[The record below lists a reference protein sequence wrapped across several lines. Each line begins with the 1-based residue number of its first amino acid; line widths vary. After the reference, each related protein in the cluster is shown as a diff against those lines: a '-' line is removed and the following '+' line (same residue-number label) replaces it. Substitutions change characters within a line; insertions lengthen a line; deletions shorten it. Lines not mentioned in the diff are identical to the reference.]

1 MADSTTTPSSTVQ
14 TVIAFFA
21 ELVGRLFSK
30 TPAFFKVIQVVS
42 TIVAIVTG
50 LPSIITSLGITL
62 PSSITGLENTV
73 VSIAGLVALF
83 ISSLPVATTVATSG
97 TATASS
103 AALPFT
109 AAKDSTV
116 TVTTK

>member
-1 MADSTTTPSSTVQ
+1 MIDNTTSTSAVNTV
-14 TVIAFFA
+14 VAFFA

-42 TIVAIVTG
+42 TIVAVITG
-50 LPSIITSLGITL
+50 LPTILTSLNISL
-62 PSSITGLENTV
+62 PASITGLENNV
-73 VSIAGLVALF
+73 IAICGLVSLF
-83 ISSLPVATTVATSG
+83 ISSLPVTTATATSG

-109 AAKDSTV
+109 APKEST
-116 TVTTK
+116 TTTK